1 MRFQRT
7 VECLAFLSLASNAVA
22 GPESQPEARDLSAD
36 KEFDYVVVGGGT
48 AGNVVATRLAQQS
61 FSVALVE
68 AGGVYEL
75 SSLQAVPAADVLS
88 VGSDPGTVSPVDWGF
103 VVENQPGAN
112 KRAIH
117 YARGKCLGG
126 SLVLFLESQSL
137 C

>member
-7 VECLAFLSLASNAVA
+7 VECLAFFSLTSHAIA
-22 GPESQPEARDLSAD
+22 GPKPQPEAGDLSAD

-75 SSLQAVPAADVLS
+75 TSLQAVPAADTLF
-88 VGSDPGTVSPVDWGF
+88 VGSDPDTFSPVDWGF

-112 KRAIH
+112 NRPIDF
-117 YARGKCLGG
+117 ARGKCLGG
-126 SLVLFLESQSL
+126 S
-137 C
+137 

>member
-7 VECLAFLSLASNAVA
+7 VECLALFSLASSAIA
-22 GPESQPEARDLSAD
+22 GPKSQSEAQALAGD
-36 KEFDYVVVGGGT
+36 KDFDYVVVGGGT
-48 AGNVVATRLAQQS
+48 AGNVMATRLAQQS

-88 VGSDPGTVSPVDWGF
+88 VGSDPDSFSPVDWGF
-103 VVENQPGAN
+103 VVKNQPGAN
-112 KRAIH
+112 NRPIH

-126 SLVLFLESQSL
+126 S
-137 C
+137 

>member
-1 MRFQRT
+1 MRFQRK
-7 VECLAFLSLASNAVA
+7 VECLAFLSFLGSNAVA
-22 GPESQPEARDLSAD
+22 SPESQPEARDLSAD

-112 KRAIH
+112 NRAMH

-126 SLVLFLESQSL
+126 S
-137 C
+137 